1 MEITIKIVIGIV
13 ALFHVYVMWFE
24 MFAWTTK
31 GPKTFKNFEK
41 DLFPKTKALAANQ
54 GLYNGFLAAGLIWTF
69 FICNPEWRFHISMF
83 FLICVSVA
91 GIYGALTADKKIF
104 FVQALPA
111 LVGIVLLAFSQ
122 GMHDGTCHS
131 KCDDRCGDTCEVKKE
146 KVAYYML
153 SNSDRY
159 PTDTVTAKELLMKN
173 DKDSLIGL
181 GFVDVNGRSV
191 GVSLFTNVNHE
202 FAMDADANEGYIGG
216 IGKIYSH
223 SITWRNFGVLHT
235 NNDSINRIITLG
247 LGRLITLETEN
258 KLKVSPPVV
267 TSTQKTVQFL
277 PPVVE

>member
-13 ALFHVYVMWFE
+13 ALFHLYVMWLE

-69 FICNPEWRFHISMF
+69 FICNPEWRFNVSMF
-83 FLICVSVA
+83 FLICVAIA

-111 LVGIVLLAFSQ
+111 LVGIGLLVFSHKTCE
-122 GMHDGTCHS
+122 MH
-131 KCDDRCGDTCEVKKE
+131 CEVKNEKCETKKE
-146 KVAYYML
+146 KTVYYYL
-153 SNSDRY
+153 PSTGRIQL
-159 PTDTVTAKELLMKN
+159 DTVSPAEILKRN
-173 DKDSLIGL
+173 DKDSLIGI
-181 GFVDVNGRSV
+181 GFIDVNGKGV
-191 GVSLFTNVNHE
+191 AVSLFTNENHE
-202 FAMDADANEGYIGG
+202 FAHDANENSGYIDG
-216 IGKIYSH
+216 IGKVYGH

-235 NNDSINRIITLG
+235 NNDSINRIIALG

-258 KLKVSPPVV
+258 KYRFMPPISSSRETV
-267 TSTQKTVQFL
+267 TFL
-277 PPVVE
+277 ESKSEN